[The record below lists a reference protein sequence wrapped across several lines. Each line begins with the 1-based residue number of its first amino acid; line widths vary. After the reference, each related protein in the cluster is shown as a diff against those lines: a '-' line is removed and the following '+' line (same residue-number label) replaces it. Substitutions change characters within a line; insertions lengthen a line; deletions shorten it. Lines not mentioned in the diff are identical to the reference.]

1 MSEAETTSRERL
13 YFDRLPVIENRTYR
27 SAAEARA
34 VSTGSVRLAQEE
46 VSAKGVPF
54 CAHMLRE
61 GASVDSVV
69 DITPEKQGRFLALTG
84 LEVLSPQA
92 VVGNLIADDNVFVM
106 NRNYPDEIVEM
117 SGDRCRYIVYP
128 RSPESPCETL
138 G

>member
-34 VSTGSVRLAQEE
+34 VSTGSVRLAQDE

-61 GASVDSVV
+61 EASVDS
-69 DITPEKQGRFLALTG
+69 TPEKQGRFLALTG

-92 VVGNLIADDNVFVM
+92 VVGNLIADDKVFVM
-106 NRNYPDEIVEM
+106 NRNYLDEIVEM
-117 SGDRCRYIVYP
+117 LGDRCRYIVYP
-128 RSPESPCETL
+128 RSPEISCGTL